1 MTDTAG
7 RGAPG
12 QCEEKT
18 LSAITIVNLVIF
30 AAVLIKDWGHNRV
43 TLFAVFRPLLL
54 SVVIVPFFLP
64 KFDAGGGGLTLE
76 AASLAGGV
84 AVGAFACAMLRVSVD
99 EKGKGWYDAG
109 YAYVAVWVL
118 ITVLRQLFVYGCQ
131 HWFTRD
137 LGRFL
142 VENRISPA
150 AFGDSILFFTLS
162 MVIATRLGI
171 LLRTRL
177 LAARAVP
184 AVA

>member
-1 MTDTAG
+1 
-7 RGAPG
+7 
-12 QCEEKT
+12 

-64 KFDAGGGGLTLE
+64 KFDSGGGGGGLALE

-99 EKGKGWYDAG
+99 EDGKGWYDAG

-162 MVIATRLGI
+162 VVVATRLGI
-171 LLRTRL
+171 LLRSRL
-177 LAARAVP
+177 QAARMVSV
-184 AVA
+184 VA